1 MKWELAYTTNDPSEA
16 LVIQSVLESEGIEYK
31 VAKES
36 IGNIYK
42 ISMDGLGEV
51 KIYVPE
57 EKLEA
62 AKELIE
68 SKDRSLPNEDMKA

>member
-1 MKWELAYTTNDPSEA
+1 MNWALAYTSNDPSEA

-31 VAKES
+31 LTKES
-36 IGNIYK
+36 IANIYK

-57 EKLEA
+57 DKLEE
-62 AKELIE
+62 AKELIA
-68 SKDRSLPNEDMKA
+68 SKSEN

>member
-1 MKWELAYTTNDPSEA
+1 MNWVLLYTSNDPSEA
-16 LVIQSVLESEGIEYK
+16 LVMESVLESEGIEYK

-36 IGNIYK
+36 IGDIYK

-62 AKELIE
+62 AKELIA
-68 SKDRSLPNEDMKA
+68 SKSEN